1 MIPEQFLNTHFV
13 EVKQENLDDYLT
25 ARGVPWLV
33 RKLISGKMQKG
44 QFLIKPDGDGY
55 IYNTGNAARNLE
67 YKFKLGETFTDTGY
81 DGKQHKITI
90 TMEGDKLKEVHFN
103 LERDTGG
110 EDVFFYSIQN
120 GNLISTCEAEGNG
133 KKTVWKRVF
142 AKKN

>member
-1 MIPEQFLNTHFV
+1 MF
-13 EVKQENLDDYLT
+13 
-25 ARGVPWLV
+25 
-33 RKLISGKMQKG
+33 SS
-44 QFLIKPDGDGY
+44 
-55 IYNTGNAARNLE
+55 YNTGNAARNLE

-120 GNLISTCEAEGNG
+120 GNLISVRLLGLYCFLSLALAGLT
-133 KKTVWKRVF
+133 
-142 AKKN
+142 